1 MPRRIPGLASSQGYI
16 FHFFTPGGLALVRD
30 CFITRFRRGAVPV
43 FVGLQKQ
50 IDSAARWGTGKGKC
64 VAHRA
69 ALDEDMGAYRVTGTN
84 MGGGRALAPDTGGTD
99 AGTDRARM
107 LEEHEALDLAADWS
121 DISTGLRKDIGQQLF
136 GQWIKPVQLGS
147 FCKETG
153 TLDLFLPTEFSA
165 NWVADRFADRLSL
178 AWKIAR
184 PDVRNVRILVHPGRR
199 ALPELRLAES
209 GRRAANDGAPVAQPG
224 DALGMGGDFAAL
236 GSNGIGGSIGLDAS
250 LTFTTFV
257 TGTANVLASNAAQ
270 RMAAT
275 ETPQFAP
282 LYLKAATGQGKTHL
296 LHAVGHAYLAAHP
309 RARIFYC
316 SAERFMVEFV
326 QALRQNQMIEFK
338 GRLRGFDLLLVD
350 DIQFIIGKASAQEEL
365 LYTID
370 ALLAE
375 GKRLCFAADRA
386 PQALDGVEQR
396 LLSRLSMGLVADIQ
410 PADIELRRAILEH
423 RLARFSPS
431 HVPSDVIEFLARTIN
446 RNVRELVGGLNKL
459 IAYAQL
465 TGQPVSLALAEDQL
479 TDILSAN
486 RRRITIDEIQ
496 RTVCQFYRVDRT
508 EMGSKRRARAV
519 VRPRQVAMYLA
530 KVLTP
535 RSYPEIGR
543 KFGGRDHSTVIH
555 AVRLIEDLRTR
566 DADMDGDVRSLLR
579 QLES

>member
-1 MPRRIPGLASSQGYI
+1 MHRIEKARTSGRQADEHLMEDAE
-16 FHFFTPGGLALVRD
+16 
-30 CFITRFRRGAVPV
+30 AV
-43 FVGLQKQ
+43 
-50 IDSAARWGTGKGKC
+50 
-64 VAHRA
+64 
-69 ALDEDMGAYRVTGTN
+69 N
-84 MGGGRALAPDTGGTD
+84 
-99 AGTDRARM
+99 
-107 LEEHEALDLAADWS
+107 LAADWA
-121 DISTGLRKDIGQQLF
+121 DISQGLRKDLGHQLHS
-136 GQWIKPVQLGS
+136 QWIKPIQLGTLNR
-147 FCKETG
+147 ETG
-153 TLDLFLPTEFSA
+153 TLDLYLPTEFSA
-165 NWVADRFADRLSL
+165 NWVRDRFLDRLAL

-184 PDVRNVRILVHPGRR
+184 SEVRQVNVLVHPGRR
-199 ALPELRLAES
+199 QMPDLRIDD
-209 GRRAANDGAPVAQPG
+209 GRRPANDGASTLAVAAG
-224 DALGMGGDFAAL
+224 TLSDSGFT
-236 GSNGIGGSIGLDAS
+236 SSVGLDPS
-250 LTFTTFV
+250 LTFAAFV
-257 TGTANVLASNAAQ
+257 TGEANILACNAAQ
-270 RMAAT
+270 RMAAL
-275 ETPQFAP
+275 EAPQFSP

-296 LHAVGHAYLAAHP
+296 LHAIGHGYLQVHP

-326 QALRQNQMIEFK
+326 QALKTSQTLEFK
-338 GRLRGFDLLLVD
+338 ARLRSFDLLLVD

-375 GKRLCFAADRA
+375 GKRLVFAADRA
-386 PQALDGVEQR
+386 PQALDGVEPR

-410 PADIELRRAILEH
+410 PADIELRKKIL
-423 RLARFSPS
+423 LSKLTRFAPMA
-431 HVPSDVIEFLARTIN
+431 VPEDVVDFLARTIT

-465 TGQPVSLALAEDQL
+465 TGQEVSLQLAEEQL

-496 RTVCQFYRVDRT
+496 RTVCQFYRIDRA
-508 EMGSKRRARAV
+508 EMSSKRRARAV
-519 VRPRQVAMYLA
+519 VRPRQVAMYLS

-555 AVRLIEDLRTR
+555 AVRLIEDLRQR

>member
-1 MPRRIPGLASSQGYI
+1 MQ
-16 FHFFTPGGLALVRD
+16 
-30 CFITRFRRGAVPV
+30 
-43 FVGLQKQ
+43 QEQ
-50 IDSAARWGTGKGKC
+50 
-64 VAHRA
+64 
-69 ALDEDMGAYRVTGTN
+69 
-84 MGGGRALAPDTGGTD
+84 
-99 AGTDRARM
+99 
-107 LEEHEALDLAADWS
+107 EALDLAADWA
-121 DISTGLRKDIGQQLF
+121 DISQGLRKDLGHQLHS
-136 GQWIKPVQLGS
+136 QWIKPIQLGS
-147 FCKETG
+147 FCKDTG
-153 TLDLFLPTEFSA
+153 TLDLYLPTEFSA

-184 PDVRNVRILVHPGRR
+184 PDIRHVRISVLPGRR
-199 ALPELRLAES
+199 AVPGLRLGRED
-209 GRRAANDGAPVAQPG
+209 GRRAANDGATLAQPG
-224 DALGMGGDFAAL
+224 DALGMGNADFGGI
-236 GSNGIGGSIGLDAS
+236 GSGGIGGPVGLDPS
-250 LTFTTFV
+250 LTFASFV
-257 TGTANVLASNAAQ
+257 TGAANVLASNAAQ
-270 RMAAT
+270 RMAAI

-296 LHAVGHAYLAAHP
+296 LHAIGHAYLANHP

-326 QALRQNQMIEFK
+326 QALRQNQTIEFK
-338 GRLRGFDLLLVD
+338 ARLRGFDLLLVD

-375 GKRLCFAADRA
+375 GKRLVFAADRA

-423 RLARFSPS
+423 RLQRFAPS
-431 HVPSDVIEFLARTIN
+431 HVPADVVEFLARTIN

-465 TGQPVSLALAEDQL
+465 TGQAVSLQLAEEQL

-508 EMGSKRRARAV
+508 EMASKRRARAV

-555 AVRLIEDLRTR
+555 AVRLIEDLRAR

>member
-1 MPRRIPGLASSQGYI
+1 MQG
-16 FHFFTPGGLALVRD
+16 G
-30 CFITRFRRGAVPV
+30 
-43 FVGLQKQ
+43 Q
-50 IDSAARWGTGKGKC
+50 
-64 VAHRA
+64 
-69 ALDEDMGAYRVTGTN
+69 
-84 MGGGRALAPDTGGTD
+84 GGTD
-99 AGTDRARM
+99 DGPGRRVHKSMNATIGGTGAAQRKGGEEGMED
-107 LEEHEALDLAADWS
+107 LEAVNLAADWS
-121 DISTGLRKDIGQQLF
+121 DISQGLRKDLGHQLHS
-136 GQWIKPVQLGS
+136 QWIKPIQVGG
-147 FCKETG
+147 FCEETG
-153 TLDLFLPTEFSA
+153 TLELYLPTDFSA
-165 NWVADRFADRLSL
+165 NWVKDRFHDRLSL

-184 PDVRNVRILVHPGRR
+184 SEVRHVAIKVHPSRR
-199 ALPELRLAES
+199 KLPELNFGD
-209 GRRAANDGAPVAQPG
+209 GRRPANDGGDTSMIAVAAGTIGERGFTSSVGLDPT
-224 DALGMGGDFAAL
+224 LTFAA
-236 GSNGIGGSIGLDAS
+236 
-250 LTFTTFV
+250 FV
-257 TGTANVLASNAAQ
+257 TGEANVLACNAAQ
-270 RMAAT
+270 RMSAS
-275 ETPQFAP
+275 ETPQFSP

-296 LHAVGHAYLAAHP
+296 LHAIGHAYLGSHP

-326 QALRQNQMIEFK
+326 QALKSNQTIEFK
-338 GRLRGFDLLLVD
+338 ARLRSFDLLLVD

-375 GKRLCFAADRA
+375 GKRLVFAADRA
-386 PQALDGVEQR
+386 PQALDGVEPR

-410 PADIELRRAILEH
+410 AADIELRRSILESK
-423 RLARFSPS
+423 LTRFAPLE
-431 HVPSDVIEFLARTIN
+431 VPADVIDFLARTIT

-465 TGQPVSLALAEDQL
+465 TGQEVSLQLAEEQL

-496 RTVCQFYRVDRT
+496 RTVCQFYRIDRA
-508 EMGSKRRARAV
+508 EMASKRRARAV
-519 VRPRQVAMYLA
+519 VRPRQVAMYLS

-555 AVRLIEDLRTR
+555 AVRLIEDLRQR

>member
-1 MPRRIPGLASSQGYI
+1 MGIG
-16 FHFFTPGGLALVRD
+16 
-30 CFITRFRRGAVPV
+30 
-43 FVGLQKQ
+43 
-50 IDSAARWGTGKGKC
+50 
-64 VAHRA
+64 
-69 ALDEDMGAYRVTGTN
+69 DED
-84 MGGGRALAPDTGGTD
+84 
-99 AGTDRARM
+99 
-107 LEEHEALDLAADWS
+107 
-121 DISTGLRKDIGQQLF
+121 F
-136 GQWIKPVQLGS
+136 G
-147 FCKETG
+147 
-153 TLDLFLPTEFSA
+153 
-165 NWVADRFADRLSL
+165 
-178 AWKIAR
+178 
-184 PDVRNVRILVHPGRR
+184 
-199 ALPELRLAES
+199 
-209 GRRAANDGAPVAQPG
+209 
-224 DALGMGGDFAAL
+224 ALGQGT
-236 GSNGIGGSIGLDAS
+236 IGLDPT
-250 LTFTTFV
+250 LTFATFV
-257 TGTANVLASNAAQ
+257 TGAANVLACNAAQ
-270 RMAAT
+270 RMAAV
-275 ETPQFAP
+275 ETPQFSP

-296 LHAVGHAYLAAHP
+296 LHAIGHAYLTAHP

-338 GRLRGFDLLLVD
+338 ARLRGFDLLLVD

-375 GKRLCFAADRA
+375 GKRLIFAADRA

-410 PADIELRRAILEH
+410 PADIDLRRLILQH
-423 RLARFSPS
+423 RLTRFSPAD
-431 HVPSDVIEFLARTIN
+431 VPADVIEFLARTIN

-465 TGQPVSLALAEDQL
+465 TGQAVSLQLAEEQL

-508 EMGSKRRARAV
+508 EMASKRRARAV

>member
-1 MPRRIPGLASSQGYI
+1 MI
-16 FHFFTPGGLALVRD
+16 
-30 CFITRFRRGAVPV
+30 
-43 FVGLQKQ
+43 
-50 IDSAARWGTGKGKC
+50 
-64 VAHRA
+64 
-69 ALDEDMGAYRVTGTN
+69 
-84 MGGGRALAPDTGGTD
+84 
-99 AGTDRARM
+99 
-107 LEEHEALDLAADWS
+107 EEQEALNLAADWA
-121 DISTGLRKDIGQQLF
+121 DISQGLRKDLGQQLHA
-136 GQWIKPVQLGS
+136 QWIKPIQLGS
-147 FCKETG
+147 FAKDTG

-184 PDVRNVRILVHPGRR
+184 PDVRQVRISVLPGRR
-199 ALPELRLAES
+199 VPAGLRL
-209 GRRAANDGAPVAQPG
+209 GREAAGRPANDMAISQPG
-224 DALGMGGDFAAL
+224 DALGMGGGDFPAL
-236 GSNGIGGSIGLDAS
+236 GQGSIGLDPS
-250 LTFTTFV
+250 LTFASFV
-257 TGTANVLASNAAQ
+257 SGAANVLAGNAAQ

-296 LHAVGHAYLAAHP
+296 LHAIGHAYLANHQ

-326 QALRQNQMIEFK
+326 QALRQNQTIEFK
-338 GRLRGFDLLLVD
+338 ARLRGFDLLLVD

-375 GKRLCFAADRA
+375 GKRLVFAADRA

-423 RLARFSPS
+423 RLQRFSPT
-431 HVPSDVIEFLARTIN
+431 HVPADVIEFLARTIN

-465 TGQPVSLALAEDQL
+465 TGQAVSLQLAEEQL

-508 EMGSKRRARAV
+508 EMVSKRRARAV

>member
-1 MPRRIPGLASSQGYI
+1 MSMAS
-16 FHFFTPGGLALVRD
+16 
-30 CFITRFRRGAVPV
+30 
-43 FVGLQKQ
+43 K
-50 IDSAARWGTGKGKC
+50 DSGTGAEKRKGN
-64 VAHRA
+64 
-69 ALDEDMGAYRVTGTN
+69 DNTMED
-84 MGGGRALAPDTGGTD
+84 
-99 AGTDRARM
+99 
-107 LEEHEALDLAADWS
+107 LEAVNLAADWS
-121 DISTGLRKDIGQQLF
+121 DISQGLRKDLGHQLHS
-136 GQWIKPVQLGS
+136 QWIKPIQLGG
-147 FCKETG
+147 FCKDTG
-153 TLDLFLPTEFSA
+153 TLDLYLPTDFSA
-165 NWVADRFADRLSL
+165 NWVQDRFADRLSL

-184 PDVRNVRILVHPGRR
+184 SEVRNVRIQVHPGRR
-199 ALPELRLAES
+199 KLPEMSLNGIGS
-209 GRRAANDGAPVAQPG
+209 NGMYHGGRSPANDGDSSMIAVAAG
-224 DALGMGGDFAAL
+224 T
-236 GSNGIGGSIGLDAS
+236 IGEQGFTSSVGLDPS
-250 LTFTTFV
+250 LTFAAFV
-257 TGTANVLASNAAQ
+257 TGETNVLGCNAAQ

-275 ETPQFAP
+275 ETPQFSP

-296 LHAVGHAYLAAHP
+296 LHAIGHAYLASHP

-326 QALRQNQMIEFK
+326 QALKQNQMMEFK
-338 GRLRGFDLLLVD
+338 ARLRSFDLLLVD

-375 GKRLCFAADRA
+375 GKRLVFAADRA
-386 PQALDGVEQR
+386 PQALDGVEPR

-410 PADIELRRAILEH
+410 PADIELRRKILESK
-423 RLARFSPS
+423 LTRFAPLE
-431 HVPSDVIEFLARTIN
+431 VPGDVIEFLARTIT

-465 TGQPVSLALAEDQL
+465 TGQTVSLQLAEEQL

-496 RTVCQFYRVDRT
+496 RTVCQFYRIDRS
-508 EMGSKRRARAV
+508 EMSSKRRARAV
-519 VRPRQVAMYLA
+519 VRPRQVAMYLS

>member
-1 MPRRIPGLASSQGYI
+1 MEDLE
-16 FHFFTPGGLALVRD
+16 
-30 CFITRFRRGAVPV
+30 AV
-43 FVGLQKQ
+43 
-50 IDSAARWGTGKGKC
+50 
-64 VAHRA
+64 
-69 ALDEDMGAYRVTGTN
+69 N
-84 MGGGRALAPDTGGTD
+84 
-99 AGTDRARM
+99 
-107 LEEHEALDLAADWS
+107 LAADWA
-121 DISTGLRKDIGQQLF
+121 DISQGLRKDLGHQLHS
-136 GQWIKPVQLGS
+136 QWIKPIQVGGIDKS
-147 FCKETG
+147 TG

-165 NWVADRFADRLSL
+165 NWVNDRFADRLSL

-184 PDVRNVRILVHPGRR
+184 SEVRTVRIGVHPGRR
-199 ALPELRLAES
+199 HVADLRLHS
-209 GRRAANDGAPVAQPG
+209 DGRRPANDGDHSMMAISADTLG
-224 DALGMGGDFAAL
+224 DAGFT
-236 GSNGIGGSIGLDAS
+236 SSVGLDPL
-250 LTFTTFV
+250 LTFVAFI
-257 TGTANVLASNAAQ
+257 TGEANVLAFNAAQ
-270 RMAAT
+270 RMSAT
-275 ETPQFAP
+275 EKPQFSP

-296 LHAVGHAYLAAHP
+296 LHAIGHAFLQAHP
-309 RARIFYC
+309 RSRIFYC

-326 QALRQNQMIEFK
+326 QALKANQMLEFK
-338 GRLRGFDLLLVD
+338 ARLRSFDLLLVD

-375 GKRLCFAADRA
+375 GKRLVFAAARA
-386 PQALDGVEQR
+386 PQALDGVEPR

-410 PADIELRRAILEH
+410 AADIELRKKILH
-423 RLARFSPS
+423 SKLTKFAPLQ
-431 HVPSDVIEFLARTIN
+431 VPEDVLEFLARTIT

-465 TGQPVSLALAEDQL
+465 TGQEVSLQLAEEQL

-496 RTVCQFYRVDRT
+496 RTVCQFYRIDRA
-508 EMGSKRRARAV
+508 EMSSKRRARAV
-519 VRPRQVAMYLA
+519 VRPRQVAMYLS

-555 AVRLIEDLRTR
+555 AVRLIEDLRQR

>member
-1 MPRRIPGLASSQGYI
+1 MWVGSGSKEEIRVTVSS
-16 FHFFTPGGLALVRD
+16 TGG
-30 CFITRFRRGAVPV
+30 
-43 FVGLQKQ
+43 Q
-50 IDSAARWGTGKGKC
+50 
-64 VAHRA
+64 RA
-69 ALDEDMGAYRVTGTN
+69 AAPGKRKAYDGGMSED
-84 MGGGRALAPDTGGTD
+84 
-99 AGTDRARM
+99 
-107 LEEHEALDLAADWS
+107 HEALDLAADWA
-121 DISTGLRKDIGQQLF
+121 DISQGLRKDLGQQLHS
-136 GQWIKPVQLGS
+136 QWIKPVQLGS
-147 FCKETG
+147 FCKDTG

-184 PDVRNVRILVHPGRR
+184 PDVRNVRISVLPGRR
-199 ALPELRLAES
+199 QLPELRLGGS
-209 GRRAANDGAPVAQPG
+209 GGGTRRSPANDATPQNHGPAGIVQ
-224 DALGMGGDFAAL
+224 DDFAGL
-236 GSNGIGGSIGLDAS
+236 SQGTIGLDPM
-250 LTFTTFV
+250 LTFATFV
-257 TGTANVLASNAAQ
+257 TGTANVLACNAAQ

-275 ETPQFAP
+275 ETPQFSP

-296 LHAVGHAYLAAHP
+296 LHAIGHAYLAAHP

-338 GRLRGFDLLLVD
+338 SRLRGFDLLLVD

-375 GKRLCFAADRA
+375 GKRLVFAADRA

-410 PADIELRRAILEH
+410 PADIDLRRLILEH
-423 RLARFSPS
+423 RLQRFSPAD
-431 HVPSDVIEFLARTIN
+431 VPADVIEFLARTIN

-465 TGQPVSLALAEDQL
+465 TGQAVSLQLAEEQL

-486 RRRITIDEIQ
+486 RRRVTIDEIQ

-508 EMGSKRRARAV
+508 EMASKRRARAV

>member
-1 MPRRIPGLASSQGYI
+1 MMAGTSRVSLCDAGRES
-16 FHFFTPGGLALVRD
+16 R
-30 CFITRFRRGAVPV
+30 VPV
-43 FVGLQKQ
+43 SGVKKQ
-50 IDSAARWGTGKGKC
+50 AFREGQAMIR
-64 VAHRA
+64 
-69 ALDEDMGAYRVTGTN
+69 MGPH
-84 MGGGRALAPDTGGTD
+84 GGRSGPAKSD
-99 AGTDRARM
+99 AVEGSMEDQ
-107 LEEHEALDLAADWS
+107 EALDLAADWA
-121 DISTGLRKDIGQQLF
+121 DISQGLRKDLGHQLF
-136 GQWIKPVQLGS
+136 SQWIRPIQVGS

-153 TLDLFLPTEFSA
+153 TLNLFLPTEFSA
-165 NWVADRFADRLSL
+165 NWVQDRFHDRLSL

-184 PDVRNVRILVHPGRR
+184 SEVKNVKIAVHPGRR
-199 ALPELRLAES
+199 KLADLDFKGED
-209 GRRAANDGAPVAQPG
+209 GFGHRAANDG
-224 DALGMGGDFAAL
+224 
-236 GSNGIGGSIGLDAS
+236 SNGGSIAGGLAMESIGEDGFTSSVGLDPS
-250 LTFTTFV
+250 LTFAAFV
-257 TGTANVLASNAAQ
+257 TGSTNVLAKNAAE
-270 RMAAT
+270 RMAQS
-275 ETPQFAP
+275 EKPQFSP

-296 LHAVGHAYLAAHP
+296 LHAIGHSYMQAHP

-326 QALRQNQMIEFK
+326 SALKSNEMIEFK
-338 GRLRGFDLLLVD
+338 ARLRGFDLLLVD

-375 GKRLCFAADRA
+375 GKRLVFAADRA
-386 PQALDGVEQR
+386 PQALDGVEPR

-410 PADIELRRAILEH
+410 SADIDLRRLILQSK
-423 RLARFSPS
+423 LVRFAPLD
-431 HVPSDVIEFLARTIN
+431 VPADVIEFLARTIN

-465 TGQPVSLALAEDQL
+465 TGQEVSLQLAEEQL

-496 RTVCQFYRVDRT
+496 RTVCQFYRIDRA
-508 EMGSKRRARAV
+508 EMSSKRRARAV

>member
-1 MPRRIPGLASSQGYI
+1 MN
-16 FHFFTPGGLALVRD
+16 
-30 CFITRFRRGAVPV
+30 
-43 FVGLQKQ
+43 
-50 IDSAARWGTGKGKC
+50 
-64 VAHRA
+64 
-69 ALDEDMGAYRVTGTN
+69 ED
-84 MGGGRALAPDTGGTD
+84 
-99 AGTDRARM
+99 
-107 LEEHEALDLAADWS
+107 HEAVNFAADWA
-121 DISTGLRKDIGQQLF
+121 DISHGLRKDLGQQLF
-136 GQWIKPVQLGS
+136 GQWIKPIQLGT

-184 PDVRNVRILVHPGRR
+184 PDVRNVRVAVHPGRR
-199 ALPELRLAES
+199 QMPDLRLNGGAAP
-209 GRRAANDGAPVAQPG
+209 RHAANDGGAG
-224 DALGMGGDFAAL
+224 SKNGSMLMCGGDDL
-236 GSNGIGGSIGLDAS
+236 GTLGQASIGLDPS
-250 LTFTTFV
+250 LTFASFV
-257 TGTANVLASNAAQ
+257 TGASNILASNAAQ
-270 RMAAT
+270 RMAAI
-275 ETPQFAP
+275 EKPQFAP

-296 LHAVGHAYLAAHP
+296 LHAIGHAYLAAHP
-309 RARIFYC
+309 RTRIFYC

-338 GRLRGFDLLLVD
+338 SRLRGFDLLLVD

-375 GKRLCFAADRA
+375 GKRLVFAADRA

-410 PADIELRRAILEH
+410 PADIELRRSILDH
-423 RLARFSPS
+423 RLARFSPTD
-431 HVPSDVIEFLARTIN
+431 VPADVIEFLARTIN
-446 RNVRELVGGLNKL
+446 RNIRELVGGLNKL

-465 TGQPVSLALAEDQL
+465 TGQAVSLQLAEEQL
-479 TDILSAN
+479 IDILSAN

-508 EMGSKRRARAV
+508 EMSSKRRARAV

-566 DADMDGDVRSLLR
+566 DSDMDGDVRSLLR
-579 QLES
+579 QLET

>member
-1 MPRRIPGLASSQGYI
+1 MII
-16 FHFFTPGGLALVRD
+16 M
-30 CFITRFRRGAVPV
+30 
-43 FVGLQKQ
+43 
-50 IDSAARWGTGKGKC
+50 
-64 VAHRA
+64 
-69 ALDEDMGAYRVTGTN
+69 DEDQ
-84 MGGGRALAPDTGGTD
+84 
-99 AGTDRARM
+99 
-107 LEEHEALDLAADWS
+107 EALNLAADWS
-121 DISTGLRKDIGQQLF
+121 DISLGLRKDLGQQLHS
-136 GQWIKPVQLGS
+136 QWIKPIQLGN
-147 FCKETG
+147 FCKDTG
-153 TLDLFLPTEFSA
+153 TLDLFLPSEFSA

-184 PDVRNVRILVHPGRR
+184 PDVRNVRISVHPVRR
-199 ALPELRLAES
+199 QVPDMRLAGLNGS
-209 GRRAANDGAPVAQPG
+209 RRQGADAAMAQP
-224 DALGMGGDFAAL
+224 AGMVGGFGEDDFGA
-236 GSNGIGGSIGLDAS
+236 IGQGTVGLDPS
-250 LTFTTFV
+250 LSFQSFV
-257 TGTANVLASNAAQ
+257 TGTANVLAFNAAQ

-275 ETPQFAP
+275 EAPQFSP

-296 LHAVGHAYLAAHP
+296 LHAIGHAYLAAHP

-338 GRLRGFDLLLVD
+338 SRLRGFDLLLVD

-370 ALLAE
+370 ALLGE
-375 GKRLCFAADRA
+375 GKRLVFAADRA

-410 PADIELRRAILEH
+410 PADIELRRMILVN
-423 RLARFSPS
+423 RLARFAPAD
-431 HVPSDVIEFLARTIN
+431 VPADVIEFLARTIN

-465 TGQPVSLALAEDQL
+465 TGQAVSLQLAEEQL

-508 EMGSKRRARAV
+508 EMSSKRRARAV

-555 AVRLIEDLRTR
+555 AVRLIEELRAR

>member
-1 MPRRIPGLASSQGYI
+1 MEDLE
-16 FHFFTPGGLALVRD
+16 
-30 CFITRFRRGAVPV
+30 AV
-43 FVGLQKQ
+43 
-50 IDSAARWGTGKGKC
+50 
-64 VAHRA
+64 
-69 ALDEDMGAYRVTGTN
+69 N
-84 MGGGRALAPDTGGTD
+84 
-99 AGTDRARM
+99 
-107 LEEHEALDLAADWS
+107 LAADWA
-121 DISTGLRKDIGQQLF
+121 DISQGLRKDLGHQLHS
-136 GQWIKPVQLGS
+136 QWIKPIVLGGFDQDS
-147 FCKETG
+147 G

-165 NWVADRFADRLSL
+165 TWVNDRFADRLSL

-184 PDVRNVRILVHPGRR
+184 SEIRQVKIAVHPGRR
-199 ALPELRLAES
+199 KLPDISLNGD
-209 GRRAANDGAPVAQPG
+209 GRRPANDHGDSSMIAVSAATMG
-224 DALGMGGDFAAL
+224 DAGFT
-236 GSNGIGGSIGLDAS
+236 SSVGLDPS
-250 LTFTTFV
+250 LTFAAFI
-257 TGTANVLASNAAQ
+257 TGEANVLACNAAQ
-270 RMAAT
+270 RMSASDR
-275 ETPQFAP
+275 PQFSP

-296 LHAVGHAYLAAHP
+296 LHAIGHSYLGTHP

-326 QALRQNQMIEFK
+326 QALKANQMIEFK
-338 GRLRGFDLLLVD
+338 ARLRSFDLLLVD

-375 GKRLCFAADRA
+375 GKRLVFAADRA
-386 PQALDGVEQR
+386 PQALDGVEPR

-410 PADIELRRAILEH
+410 AADIELRRKILESK
-423 RLARFSPS
+423 LARFAPLA
-431 HVPSDVIEFLARTIN
+431 VPDDVIEFLARTIT

-465 TGQPVSLALAEDQL
+465 TGQQVSLQLAEEQL

-496 RTVCQFYRVDRT
+496 RTVCHFYRIDRA
-508 EMGSKRRARAV
+508 EMSSKRRARAV
-519 VRPRQVAMYLA
+519 VRPRQVAMYLS

-555 AVRLIEDLRTR
+555 AVRLIEDLRQR